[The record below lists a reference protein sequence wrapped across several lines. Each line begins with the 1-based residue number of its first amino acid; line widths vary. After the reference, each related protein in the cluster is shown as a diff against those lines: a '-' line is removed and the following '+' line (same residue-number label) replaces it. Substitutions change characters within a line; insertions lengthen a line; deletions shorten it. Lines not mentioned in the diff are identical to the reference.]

1 MAEINELN
9 DNLKQC
15 KKRLFNWNTKGCE
28 RIHIWGNYIDVTP
41 GEQNKYFSVQI
52 VNKQYIMCGVHMY
65 SNLNGEHY
73 DERVALAEEI
83 MYSIK
88 HIKQRLQ
95 TEHVIVIGGINE
107 SPYEK
112 ACLSAKGFHALPA
125 LQILDKG
132 SRTVYGKEYEKMY
145 NPMWNLFG
153 DFKYPPGTYY
163 RVESKLYNP
172 CWFMLDQVIISQSMI
187 PLMVKEQLKIITK
200 CGKGVLYTDNRYP
213 NSNISDHFPIM
224 CEFNI

>member
-1 MAEINELN
+1 M
-9 DNLKQC
+9 
-15 KKRLFNWNTKGCE
+15 
-28 RIHIWGNYIDVTP
+28 
-41 GEQNKYFSVQI
+41 
-52 VNKQYIMCGVHMY
+52 M
-65 SNLNGEHY
+65 
-73 DERVALAEEI
+73 ERVALAEEI

-95 TEHVIVIGGINE
+95 TEHVIVIGDINE